1 MPRASDNES
10 RASPPPPSPLEA
22 GLYYGSP
29 WSTVKDSEVEL
40 AGDGS
45 FPDHPRTP
53 GPQLPSSLRPL
64 EKSSGKRGLAARG
77 AWPVWKGRGLG
88 GREGEGSQE
97 AGSEKMGLGGP
108 KFTEH
113 VSHP

>member
-1 MPRASDNES
+1 MD
-10 RASPPPPSPLEA
+10 
-22 GLYYGSP
+22 
-29 WSTVKDSEVEL
+29 L

-64 EKSSGKRGLAARG
+64 EKSSGNRALRRE
-77 AWPVWKGRGLG
+77 GRGLG
-88 GREGEGSQE
+88 GREGEGSRE

-108 KFTEH
+108 KFTEL